1 MKIICLLGEKFY
13 KENNKYHYSSSSCLF
28 INETFSE
35 ENVTFMSQV
44 KKYDNE
50 KTVGSLEK
58 NKFIELPFFDSNI
71 SLIKYLFNPINY
83 IYLNKKMNFVINNNP
98 DAIFWVRNPA
108 LISIIFTSNLM
119 KKNKFFISHFCAD
132 VKGISKIKYKKGFK
146 YFLSYLLES
155 YILNKMDKINSYEKC
170 VIFSTGDILNKRYN
184 NSTHL
189 LDISLP
195 KKTSS
200 INTYEDNYF
209 LFVGRIQ
216 KDKGIIQLIDAFNLF
231 KLNNNNY
238 KLVIVGYGK
247 DFDEIN
253 NLIKSN
259 SYNDIILTGPKNTI
273 ELQHFYSHCH
283 SLIVPSCN
291 SYEGFPRVIAEA
303 WYYGKPVILTNVGGI
318 NALAINNVNS
328 LIIDDSTPSKIK
340 NALIKITN
348 KELYE
353 NIKNNIKN
361 NIKLSE
367 RYYWNNLVRKIVSN
381 LHEKF

>member
-28 INETFSE
+28 INETFSS
-35 ENVTFMSQV
+35 ENVSFMSQV

-50 KTVGSLEK
+50 KTVGFLEK

-83 IYLNKKMNFVINNNP
+83 IYLNKKMNLVIKNNP

-108 LISIIFTSNLM
+108 LISIIFTNKLM
-119 KKNKFFISHFCAD
+119 KKDKFFISHFCAD
-132 VKGISKIKYKKGFK
+132 VKGISKIKYKKGIK
-146 YFLSYLLES
+146 YFLSHLLES
-155 YILNKMDKINSYEKC
+155 YILNKMEKINSYKKC
-170 VIFSTGDILNKRYN
+170 VIFSTGDILNNRYN

-195 KKTSS
+195 KKVNL

-209 LFVGRIQ
+209 LFVGRVQ

-231 KLNNNNY
+231 KLTNNNY

-253 NLIKSN
+253 NLIKNN
-259 SYNDIILTGPKNTI
+259 SYNDIILAGPKNTT

-283 SLIVPSCN
+283 SLVVPSCN

-318 NALAINNVNS
+318 NALAINNINS
-328 LIIDDSTPSKIK
+328 LIIDDSTPYKIK
-340 NALIKITN
+340 NALVKITD

-353 NIKNNIKN
+353 NIKNNIEN
-361 NIKLSE
+361 NKKLSE
-367 RYYWNNLVRKIVSN
+367 RYYWNNLVREKISN
-381 LHEKF
+381 HHEKI

>member
-1 MKIICLLGEKFY
+1 
-13 KENNKYHYSSSSCLF
+13 
-28 INETFSE
+28 
-35 ENVTFMSQV
+35 
-44 KKYDNE
+44 
-50 KTVGSLEK
+50 
-58 NKFIELPFFDSNI
+58 
-71 SLIKYLFNPINY
+71 
-83 IYLNKKMNFVINNNP
+83 
-98 DAIFWVRNPA
+98 
-108 LISIIFTSNLM
+108 
-119 KKNKFFISHFCAD
+119 
-132 VKGISKIKYKKGFK
+132 
-146 YFLSYLLES
+146 
-155 YILNKMDKINSYEKC
+155 
-170 VIFSTGDILNKRYN
+170 
-184 NSTHL
+184 THL

-328 LIIDDSTPSKIK
+328 LIIDDSTP
-340 NALIKITN
+340 
-348 KELYE
+348 
-353 NIKNNIKN
+353 
-361 NIKLSE
+361 
-367 RYYWNNLVRKIVSN
+367 
-381 LHEKF
+381 